1 MTNHRSVR
9 ASTGSPRF
17 SLPFSLRFSSGP
29 RRWASLPAVP
39 AVVTVPEAGSGSPK
53 NRNPRETLPHR
64 LGRRFL
70 RRMVATTFR
79 RRPTVMKSS
88 SCRSRPVFTCSIAI
102 GSPRALGPYRGE
114 MVLQFPTDSA
124 PRHLPLQ
131 YQAVPPGVPEQDY
144 VVAVVDIRELPDKE
158 TPISF
163 EFADPSGPNKPN
175 LSFNPVFTPSK
186 IRPYVAKVLLTESDI
201 DGINHQRICPVTG
214 ALLGSKGPIVKLY
227 ICRLSSVRIRP
238 RLYCRSAG
246 GPAKVSTRRKPA
258 IDNLR
263 AVGNVPV

>member
-9 ASTGSPRF
+9 ASAGISTILVAVLAQVLFGPAAMGQ
-17 SLPFSLRFSSGP
+17 SSG
-29 RRWASLPAVP
+29 RSGGRH
-39 AVVTVPEAGSGSPK
+39 GSGGGQRQS
-53 NRNPRETLPHR
+53 E
-64 LGRRFL
+64 
-70 RRMVATTFR
+70 
-79 RRPTVMKSS
+79 KSES
-88 SCRSRPVFTCSIAI
+88 QGDAPAPSRPEVLTPHGGDYLSTATHRYEIVFMPLQTRVYLFDRNWKPTSA
-102 GSPRALGPYRGE
+102 RAVRGE

-227 ICRLSSVRIRP
+227 IADYPLYVSGPDCIAAVREAPQRYLPGGNP
-238 RLYCRSAG
+238 R
-246 GPAKVSTRRKPA
+246 
-258 IDNLR
+258 
-263 AVGNVPV
+263 